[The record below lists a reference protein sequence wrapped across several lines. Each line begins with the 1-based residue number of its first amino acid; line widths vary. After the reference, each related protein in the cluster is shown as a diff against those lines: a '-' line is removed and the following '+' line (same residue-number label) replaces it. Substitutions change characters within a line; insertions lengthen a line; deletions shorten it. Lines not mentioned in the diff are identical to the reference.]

1 LKFETGCGLNGE
13 VEGGDRST
21 NFRAGENALQVIPSG
36 PDRSGNHIYQ
46 RRDAH
51 MDSLIACHDCD
62 LIHRVK
68 PLPAKGTATCIRC
81 GAVLYKNKPNSLER
95 SLALAGCLGCS
106 SVPTNFYML
115 SSLSP
120 SQTKSAATAE
130 DRIRIGLETV
140 VIPEYL
146 NRTEIVVNLDNTV
159 YELAD
164 FDQWAEPLSDNLTR
178 VLEEN
183 LTNLLRADS
192 IDVFLAS
199 ESSIPLDYLLEVDV
213 LRLDG
218 NLGDQVT
225 LIAQWALFGSEED
238 DLKLLQR
245 SEYQEPAGDN
255 TYKELVLAK
264 SRTVEKLSR
273 HIAAAI
279 KKTLA
284 NNSKQ

>member
-1 LKFETGCGLNGE
+1 
-13 VEGGDRST
+13 
-21 NFRAGENALQVIPSG
+21 
-36 PDRSGNHIYQ
+36 
-46 RRDAH
+46 
-51 MDSLIACHDCD
+51 
-62 LIHRVK
+62 
-68 PLPAKGTATCIRC
+68 
-81 GAVLYKNKPNSLER
+81 
-95 SLALAGCLGCS
+95 
-106 SVPTNFYML
+106 ML
-115 SSLSP
+115 SSSSP

-183 LTNLLRADS
+183 LTNLLHADS

-199 ESSIPLDYLLEVDV
+199 ESSIPFDYLLEVDV

-225 LIAQWALFGSEED
+225 LIAQWALFGNEED

-245 SEYQEPAGDN
+245 SEYQESARDK